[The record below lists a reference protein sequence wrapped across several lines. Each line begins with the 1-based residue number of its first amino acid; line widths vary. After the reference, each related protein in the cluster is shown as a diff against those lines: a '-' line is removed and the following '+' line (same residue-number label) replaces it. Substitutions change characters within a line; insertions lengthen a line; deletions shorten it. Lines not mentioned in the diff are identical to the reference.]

1 LFDDRDYY
9 IYDGAMGTMLQKCGL
24 KPGERPD
31 ILNMTAPGAVEN
43 VHRLYVEAGSDIIC
57 TNTFGANAVALSGRG
72 YTPGEIVGAAVA
84 IARRAC
90 ESACGGAAK
99 VALDIGPIGRLLE
112 PLGDF
117 EVAQAYG
124 LFMEQA
130 IAGEKAGADF
140 AAIETMSDL
149 EELKTAILAVTENTS
164 LPVLA
169 TMTFDR
175 TGRTFMG
182 CTPEGLAEAA
192 GRLGASAVGLNC
204 SLEPSEMFET
214 AQRIAKATSLPLI
227 IKPNAG
233 LPDGD
238 SGLYSIGPE
247 EFARQMAPFAKIGAK
262 IFGGCCGTTPEHI
275 RELKNT
281 MKNLNNEKPKGET

>member
-1 LFDDRDYY
+1 
-9 IYDGAMGTMLQKCGL
+9 MLQKCGL

-43 VHRLYVEAGSDIIC
+43 VHRSYVEAGSDIIC
-57 TNTFGANAVALSGRG
+57 TNTFGANAIALSGTG
-72 YTPGEIVGAAVA
+72 YLPGEIVAAAVA
-84 IARRAC
+84 IARRAV
-90 ESACGGAAK
+90 GGAAK
-99 VALDIGPIGRLLE
+99 VALDIGPTGKLLE

-117 EVAQAYG
+117 EVAQAYE

-130 IAGEKAGADF
+130 VAGEKAGADF

-149 EELKTAILAVTENTS
+149 EELKAAILAVTENTS

-182 CTPEGLAEAA
+182 CTPEGLAEEA

-204 SLEPSEMFET
+204 SLEPAEMFAT
-214 AQRIAKATSLPLI
+214 VQRIAKATSLPI
-227 IKPNAG
+227 IVKPNAG

-238 SGLYSIGPE
+238 SGLYSIGPK
-247 EFARQMAPFAKIGAK
+247 EFARQMMPFAEIGAK
-262 IFGGCCGTTPEHI
+262 ILGGCCGTTPEHI
-275 RELKNT
+275 RELKNE
-281 MKNLNNEKPKGET
+281 MKILYGGKT